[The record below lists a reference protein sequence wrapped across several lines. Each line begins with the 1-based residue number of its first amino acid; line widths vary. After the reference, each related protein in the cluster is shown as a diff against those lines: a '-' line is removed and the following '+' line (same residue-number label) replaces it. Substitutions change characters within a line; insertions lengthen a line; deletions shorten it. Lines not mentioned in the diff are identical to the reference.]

1 MNGSGLLLLN
11 TPWQFDATLRA
22 VLPLLRDALGQ
33 HGANTRVDWLRA
45 PE

>member
-11 TPWQFDATLRA
+11 APWQFDETLRM
-22 VLPLLRDALGQ
+22 VLPLLREALGE